1 MHIIKYLSVIL
12 LYFCFLDTSAQETTL
27 LTKKYDFFY
36 EQYYAFKNDT
46 SIKHGRYLRKYKGFV
61 IERGVYKNGEK
72 NGRWVYFSLN
82 GVFEFEYDYNTKK
95 VTKIANRQTPDEYI
109 ETPVFF
115 DGSPLIPYIYIVNH
129 IDYPQVAKK
138 QDIKGKVTLAVS
150 VNEKGRP
157 VQLQIIEKLHPLLD
171 KEVLRV
177 AKTFPQNWNW
187 IPATYNGQNVV
198 SEYHIDVEFELVE

>member
-1 MHIIKYLSVIL
+1 MHLIRYLSVVI
-12 LYFCFLDTSAQETTL
+12 LYFCFLNTSAQETTL

-36 EQYYAFKNDT
+36 EQYYALKNDT
-46 SIKHGRYLRKYKGFV
+46 SIKHGRYFRKYKGFM

-95 VTKIANRQTPDEYI
+95 VTKIANRQTPDEYL

-129 IDYPQVAKK
+129 IDYPQIAKN

-150 VNEKGRP
+150 VNTEGKP
-157 VQLQIIEKLHPLLD
+157 VQLQIIHKLHPLLD

-177 AKTFPQNWNW
+177 AKTFPRNWNW
-187 IPATYNGQNVV
+187 IPATYNGQNAV
-198 SEYHIDVEFELVE
+198 SEYHIDVQFELVE